1 MTIGTYHQRAVPHR
15 RKLLKRRMVH
25 QVAAK
30 PTVSIMEK
38 VKSGNDAIAAELED
52 FRSTHMKVVV
62 NQISSAYAAGCV
74 QTTMNRY
81 EEIITAMMI
90 RIGV

>member
-1 MTIGTYHQRAVPHR
+1 
-15 RKLLKRRMVH
+15 MVH
-25 QVAAK
+25 QVAKEGASEGVMNTAK